1 MINISNEELKEL
13 CIYELR
19 HLARD
24 TGVKSPTSKVKQ
36 ELIKQ
41 IIEIREGKR
50 EPILERSKKGRP
62 PKVYNFNKQKQ
73 KSITFCQE
81 QSKYDCLGASTII
94 GYVDIFNDVAYCCV
108 EGYLSSRYLI
118 DEELFARFNLKIG
131 DKILVELDSDKNII
145 KDIYTINGQP
155 SNAVESRRDYYDFQH
170 VYVDKK
176 ISFSENFGDLEANLG
191 DNIFLFGTNNI
202 NNTKMLINALN
213 NVENCKKIYIN
224 TSLTEKTKG
233 LILELKDCDKFLANI
248 TDEFDYVKSVVAL
261 AINYAK
267 RLFEMGENVL
277 IAVDD
282 VLSIS
287 AIEDKEMLYTKGL
300 LSLSKTA
307 QNSASIS
314 IFALMTR
321 DEKLL
326 WADKLADR
334 RFVIDGNDIMLL
346 R

>member
-1 MINISNEELKEL
+1 MINVSNEELKEL
-13 CIYELR
+13 SIYELR

-24 TGVKSPTSKVKQ
+24 TGVKSPTSKVKE

-50 EPILERSKKGRP
+50 EPIVERSKKGRP

-73 KSITFCQE
+73 KAITFCQD
-81 QSKYDCLGASTII
+81 QSKYDLLGASTML
-94 GYVDIFNDVAYCCV
+94 GYVDIFDNIAYFCV
-108 EGYLSSRYLI
+108 EDRLSSKYVI
-118 DEELFARFNLKIG
+118 NEELFSSFNLKIG
-131 DKILVELDSDKNII
+131 DKILVEIDSDKNSI

-155 SNAVESRRDYYDFQH
+155 SGTLDSRCDYYDFQH
-170 VYVDKK
+170 IYVDKK

-191 DNIFLFGTNNI
+191 DNVFLFGANNI

-224 TSLTEKTKG
+224 TTLTEKTKG
-233 LILELKDCDKFLANI
+233 LILDLKDSDKFLANI
-248 TDEFDYVKSVVAL
+248 TDEFDYAKSVVAL

-282 VLSIS
+282 ILSIS
-287 AIEDKEMLYTKGL
+287 AIEDTEMLYTKAL

-334 RFVIDGNDIMLL
+334 RFVIDGEDFMLL